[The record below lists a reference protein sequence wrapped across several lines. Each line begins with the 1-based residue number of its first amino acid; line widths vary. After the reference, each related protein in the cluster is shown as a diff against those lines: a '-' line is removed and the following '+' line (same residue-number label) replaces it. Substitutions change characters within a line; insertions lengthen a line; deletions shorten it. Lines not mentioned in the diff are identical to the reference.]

1 MLLKCVRQLQAL
13 GLSVRKTIVQGVK
26 EVERF
31 HRQAMVLK
39 QVGSSSDDDDN
50 DDQ

>member
-13 GLSVRKTIVQGVK
+13 GFSVRKTIIQGVK

-39 QVGSSSDDDDN
+39 QVGNSDGDR
-50 DDQ
+50 